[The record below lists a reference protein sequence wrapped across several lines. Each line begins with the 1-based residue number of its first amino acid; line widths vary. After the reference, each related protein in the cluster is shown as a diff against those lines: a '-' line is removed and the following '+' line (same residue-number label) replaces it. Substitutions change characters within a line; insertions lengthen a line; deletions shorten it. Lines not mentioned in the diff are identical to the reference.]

1 MFFVVVV
8 FPRKISQLIQMQN
21 LRPKKNK
28 NTVFEKQ
35 KNGKTGH

>member
-21 LRPKKNK
+21 LRQKK